1 MRALPPR
8 RGIIFILSAPS
19 GAGKTTIWRAA
30 LARVPEVEYSVSL
43 TTRARRASEVDG
55 VHYHFVTDDEFT
67 RRIERGELAEW
78 AHVFEHRSGTPKAPL
93 ENAIRAGR
101 DILVEIDVQGRKQ
114 LHAAY
119 PQDAVSIFVMPPSFA
134 DLEDRLRKRGTESE
148 AAIQHRLKTAREEMK
163 AYPEYDYLMVNDQL
177 DEAVERL
184 IAVMKAETTRI
195 SRLRE
200 GFAPW
205 NS

>member
-30 LARVPEVEYSVSL
+30 RPRVPDVEFSVSL
-43 TTRARRASEVDG
+43 TTRARRENEVDG
-55 VHYHFVTDDEFT
+55 VDYHFVTDAEFT
-67 RRIERGELAEW
+67 KRIERGEMAEW
-78 AHVFEHRSGTPKAPL
+78 AHVFDHRSGTPKAPL
-93 ENAIRAGR
+93 ENAIRSGR
-101 DILVEIDVQGRKQ
+101 DILVEIDVQGERQ
-114 LHAAY
+114 LRPAY
-119 PQDAVSIFVMPPSFA
+119 PDDAVSIFVMPPSFRE
-134 DLEDRLRKRGTESE
+134 LEERLRSRGTESE
-148 AAIQHRLKTAREEMK
+148 AAIQRRLKTAREEMK
-163 AYPEYDYLMVNDQL
+163 AYPFYDYLIINDDL

-184 IAVMKAETTRI
+184 LAMMKAETSRI
-195 SRLRE
+195 ARLRE